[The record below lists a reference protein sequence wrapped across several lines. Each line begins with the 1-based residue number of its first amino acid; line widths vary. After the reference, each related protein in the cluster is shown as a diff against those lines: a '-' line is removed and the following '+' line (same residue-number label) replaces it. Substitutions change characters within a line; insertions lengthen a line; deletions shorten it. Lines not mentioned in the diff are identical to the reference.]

1 VKLPFEK
8 TRQAERMACLFSC
21 RESPQQWQNRAMN
34 SPRQPAHKPQGNRS
48 LRDQVDELLPGWQ
61 SWYPSLFDAAQDLG
75 ILRARVCDLSSL
87 VLSNRHASV
96 YNEAVQ
102 AFRNQWSVEEP
113 EDVQEQ
119 EQRGRNRRER
129 HKTAHATDEETS
141 EPKHF
146 PDDVL

>member
-1 VKLPFEK
+1 
-8 TRQAERMACLFSC
+8 M
-21 RESPQQWQNRAMN
+21 SPSK
-34 SPRQPAHKPQGNRS
+34 SPAKQQGNRS

-75 ILRARVCDLSSL
+75 ILRARVCDLSTL

-113 EDVQEQ
+113 EEVHEHD
-119 EQRGRNRRER
+119 RGSR
-129 HKTAHATDEETS
+129 HQHKFPRTS
-141 EPKHF
+141 EDEPIEPKPLPEDF
-146 PDDVL
+146 QR

>member
-1 VKLPFEK
+1 
-8 TRQAERMACLFSC
+8 
-21 RESPQQWQNRAMN
+21 MN
-34 SPRQPAHKPQGNRS
+34 SAVKPAPTHQGTRS

-87 VLSNRHASV
+87 VLSHRHASV

-113 EDVQEQ
+113 EEVHEPQHRLRHPPVSPNKDGESS
-119 EQRGRNRRER
+119 GSNNLAER
-129 HKTAHATDEETS
+129 LD
-141 EPKHF
+141 
-146 PDDVL
+146 